1 MTSLKS
7 TRSPT
12 VRRAV
17 VAAVAASLG
26 LATLTP
32 AAFAAGPD
40 DSRQMHRMGAGNDM
54 DHKGKGWRQGRDN
67 TGDHVRGQGRDQRRG
82 EARHQGRMDMRM
94 GQQGGRGGMMFGLG
108 CGPNAAERIEHTL
121 VSLTYRIDPT
131 DAQAGLLEDLKTT
144 ALDAQQQYAA
154 VCEAVMPQRG
164 AMGSNDASAPQ
175 SNILEMMQSRLQL
188 EQARVTALG
197 DILPKFE
204 ALYEALSDDQKAS
217 LQPRG
222 MHGKGR
228 GMGAG
233 PGAAPAP
240 EAAAPAEPQNG

>member
-7 TRSPT
+7 TSSPT

-17 VAAVAASLG
+17 VAIVAASLG

-40 DSRQMHRMGAGNDM
+40 DGRQMHRFGGGADM
-54 DHKGKGWRQGRDN
+54 DKGKGWRQGRDN
-67 TGDHVRGQGRDQRRG
+67 TGDHARGQGRDRNRAEG
-82 EARHQGRMDMRM
+82 RHQGRM
-94 GQQGGRGGMMFGLG
+94 GQQGGRGGMMFGFG
-108 CGPNAAERIEHTL
+108 CGPNAAERIEHAL

-131 DAQAGLLEDLKTT
+131 DAQAGLVEDLKTT
-144 ALDAQQQYAA
+144 ALDAQTQYAA

-164 AMGSNDASAPQ
+164 ADASAPQ

-204 ALYEALSDDQKAS
+204 ALYDTLSDEQKAS

-222 MHGKGR
+222 MRGKGR

>member
-1 MTSLKS
+1 MTSFKS
-7 TRSPT
+7 TKSPT

-17 VAAVAASLG
+17 VAVVAAGLG

-32 AAFAAGPD
+32 AAFAAGPHD
-40 DSRQMHRMGAGNDM
+40 NSRMHRMGAGNDM

-67 TGDHVRGQGRDQRRG
+67 TGDHVRGQGRDHSRAEG
-82 EARHQGRMDMRM
+82 RHQGRM
-94 GQQGGRGGMMFGLG
+94 GQQGGRGGMLFGLG
-108 CGPNAAERIEHTL
+108 CGPNAAERIEHAL

-144 ALDAQQQYAA
+144 ALDAQQQFAA

-164 AMGSNDASAPQ
+164 AKGDNDASAPQ
-175 SNILEMMQSRLQL
+175 SNLLEMMQSRLQL